1 MKKAFEILIN
11 NLKKDEKNLLF
22 GENSKIVVNN
32 LRYSTNSK
40 KFFLDCKVL
49 VKDPELLKE
58 AYPDGLNYLIEK
70 SWSMMGFEQQLD
82 IISSFDVFD

>member
-1 MKKAFEILIN
+1 MKKAFEVLVN

-58 AYPDGLNYLIEK
+58 VLNTLCELVLNSK
-70 SWSMMGFEQQLD
+70 SS
-82 IISSFDVFD
+82 

>member
-1 MKKAFEILIN
+1 MSQY
-11 NLKKDEKNLLF
+11 DEKNLLF